1 MTIAF
6 IEKYTYYIETSR
18 AARFA
23 QRAGAEVINC
33 WAAKDWGKMAT
44 RFSGVS
50 LAKQLGLVI
59 ALLVL
64 AIVVTSG
71 YGAMSLK
78 GTTAE
83 IMGLGKQVQVNG
95 PHYKTIIYAKDA
107 LADVL
112 PPPLYIIESYLTAC
126 ELVDTTSPDE
136 AKALTDRLTRLQGE
150 FTARIDYWT
159 QELPQGDLQT
169 ALTRDLSMAADKF
182 YLCIEQ
188 EFLPSVVAGNTELA
202 KQILH
207 DKLRSHYVE
216 QRKAV
221 DAVVALSDQ
230 TYKTAQT
237 EIDSNIQLI
246 ENTAASKISRTTMT
260 FGGLAIVTIGIS
272 ITLAVL
278 IMRNLTRRVNTI
290 VNALAEGSDQIASA
304 SRQVSDSSQQMAAG
318 ANEQAS
324 SLEETSASLEQMASM
339 IQQNSDNAR
348 QASSMANTTR
358 DAAQDGRQ
366 AMVRMTGAIEKIKGS
381 SDQTA
386 KIIKTIDE
394 IAFQTNLLALNAAV
408 EAARAGD
415 AGKGFAVVAEEV
427 RNLAQRSAEAARSTS
442 SLIEESQKN
451 AESGV
456 VVSGEV
462 GTKLESIAGSI
473 EKVNQLIEEVAAASK
488 EQAQG
493 ISQINTAMAQ
503 MDKVTQSNAAVS
515 EQSAAASEE
524 LNAQAT
530 ELHSMVNELVS
541 LVNGAGA
548 TANNH
553 PHLATHSPR
562 RRSLAA
568 PKSQAL
574 STLKER
580 RLPTRSSVP
589 AKAAVKGA
597 EEVIPFY
604 DEDMRDF

>member
-1 MTIAF
+1 
-6 IEKYTYYIETSR
+6 
-18 AARFA
+18 
-23 QRAGAEVINC
+23 
-33 WAAKDWGKMAT
+33 MAT
-44 RFSGVS
+44 RYNSVS
-50 LAKQLGLVI
+50 LSKQLGLVI
-59 ALLVL
+59 ALLVA
-64 AIVVTSG
+64 AIAVTSG
-71 YGAMSLK
+71 YGALSLRS
-78 GTTAE
+78 TTAE
-83 IMGLGKQVQVNG
+83 ITAMGKQVQVNG
-95 PHYKTIIYAKDA
+95 PHYTTIIRAKDA

-126 ELVDTTSPDE
+126 ELADTTDPAD
-136 AKALTDRLTRLQGE
+136 AKALSDKLTRLKGE
-150 FTARIDYWT
+150 FDARIEYWAK
-159 QELPQGDLQT
+159 ELPQGELKT
-169 ALTRDLSMAADKF
+169 ALTSELTMAADKF
-182 YLCIEQ
+182 YLCVEQ
-188 EFLPSVVAGNTELA
+188 EFLPSVGANDLGLA

-207 DKLRSHYVE
+207 DKLRAHYIE

-230 TYKTAQT
+230 TYKMAQS
-237 EIDSNIQLI
+237 EIDANIQLI
-246 ENTAASKISRTTMT
+246 DQTAASKISRSTTT
-260 FGGLAIVTIGIS
+260 FSVLATIAIGVS

-278 IMRNLTRRVNTI
+278 IMRNLTRRVNSI
-290 VNALAEGSDQIASA
+290 VNALAEGANQIASA

-339 IQQNSDNAR
+339 IKQNSDNAR

-442 SLIEESQKN
+442 SLIEESQLN
-451 AESGV
+451 ADSGV

-462 GTKLESIAGSI
+462 GTKLEAIAGSI
-473 EKVNQLIEEVAAASK
+473 EKVNQLIEEVAAASN

-503 MDKVTQSNAAVS
+503 MDKVTQANAAVS

-530 ELHSMVNELVS
+530 ELHTMVSQLVS
-541 LVNGAGA
+541 LVNGSGPSRKDHSQLAVS
-548 TANNH
+548 TA
-553 PHLATHSPR
+553 SR
-562 RRSLAA
+562 RALPA
-568 PKSQAL
+568 PNS
-574 STLKER
+574 
-580 RLPTRSSVP
+580 
-589 AKAAVKGA
+589 
-597 EEVIPFY
+597 
-604 DEDMRDF
+604 